1 MLVCHKHWK
10 FSLTRPEFFLYFQQ
24 FRKKLCHLKSSQSS
38 SSGSPQFPSPY
49 TLMQHCC
56 DSTWTLLFQLLYL
69 PKLCFSLYNIL
80 FWLIQETRQRQK
92 LDMSHTHTDME
103 EWRTQLVIC
112 SCSTLHAS
120 VQQHL
125 KGQQWLS
132 TQDEWIHFFYT
143 TSSKFIRL
151 DWQNQC
157 WKAWIGTLLSIVE
170 EHGHG
175 QPYWLYCLL

>member
-10 FSLTRPEFFLYFQQ
+10 FSLTRPELFLYFQQ
-24 FRKKLCHLKSSQSS
+24 FRKKRHLKSSQSS
-38 SSGSPQFPSPY
+38 SSGSPQFPCPY

-56 DSTWTLLFQLLYL
+56 DSTSTLLFQLLYL

-112 SCSTLHAS
+112 SCSTLACS
-120 VQQHL
+120 VQQRL

-132 TQDEWIHFFYT
+132 TQAESIHFFNT